1 MNKVLIVTAISLV
14 CILMGSAQAAPTLV
28 FQPSPADLYDL
39 EHGHY
44 YTWGISLNLDQGEVI
59 DSAVLTYQNIYD
71 WTVEE
76 GDMLY
81 THLLDNPPLG
91 TIQLTDTFAGD
102 QFIGQGELIG
112 TWTDPAGGQPT
123 GYNLTYTFNNSQLA
137 VLNSYVQDGSF
148 GFGIDPDCHFYNDQ
162 VKLELTTAH
171 APAPGAIL
179 LGSLGVGLVGYLRRK
194 RLM

>member
-1 MNKVLIVTAISLV
+1 MNKVLTVTAISLV
-14 CILMGSAQAAPTLV
+14 LIFIGSAQAAPTVV

-39 EHGHY
+39 VHGHY
-44 YTWGISLNLDQGEVI
+44 YTWGISYTLADGEVI

-91 TIQLTDTFAGD
+91 TSSLSDNVTGD
-102 QFIGQGELIG
+102 QFAGQGTLIG
-112 TWTDPAGGQPT
+112 VWSDPGGGQPT
-123 GYNLTYTFNNSQLA
+123 SYNLTYTFNNSQLA
-137 VLNSYVQDGSF
+137 VLNSYAQDGSF
-148 GFGIDPDCHFYNDQ
+148 GFGIDPDCHFYNDG
-162 VKLELTTAH
+162 VKFEITTAH
-171 APAPGAIL
+171 VPAPGAIL
-179 LGSLGVGLVGYLRRK
+179 LGSIGVSLVGYLRRK